1 MGADNADEHGS
12 LSQSTSFLEM
22 EAAPHERRENEVLV
36 IGSRGSKLALWQANH
51 VKARLEALG
60 EECRIEIIKTTG
72 DLITHV
78 PMKEVGSKGIFTK
91 EIEEA
96 LMDGRIDLAVH
107 SLKDL
112 PTVLPGGLG
121 ITSTPER
128 QDVRDVLIGRTLAEL
143 HTGARVGTGSLRRI
157 AQLRAMRSD
166 LLVEGIRGNVDTRIR
181 KLDDGEYHAIVLA
194 AAGLKRLGLA
204 DRIAEFISID
214 SMCPAVGQG
223 ALAIETR
230 LDGGAGMQAS
240 QKLDDPATRA
250 AITAERA
257 VLARFGGGCEV
268 PIGAYGSVAEHTLH
282 LRAIVISPD
291 GGRMVRD
298 EITGPS
304 KEAFAIG
311 TLMAEKLLAAGAG
324 AILESVYE

>member
-1 MGADNADEHGS
+1 M
-12 LSQSTSFLEM
+12 LI
-22 EAAPHERRENEVLV
+22 

-51 VKARLEALG
+51 VKARLEGLG
-60 EECRIEIIKTTG
+60 QECRIEVIKTTG
-72 DLITHV
+72 DLITQV

-96 LMDGRIDLAVH
+96 LSDRRIDLAVH
-107 SLKDL
+107 SLKDM
-112 PTVLPGGLG
+112 PTVLPDGLE

-128 QDVRDVLIGRTLAEL
+128 QDVRDVLIGLTLGEL
-143 HTGARVGTGSLRRI
+143 HPGARVGTGSLRRI
-157 AQLRAMRSD
+157 AQLRAVRPD
-166 LLVEGIRGNVDTRIR
+166 LLLEGIRGNVDTRIR
-181 KLDDGEYHAIVLA
+181 KLDEGEYHAIVLA

-204 DRIAEFISID
+204 DRIAEFISVE

-240 QKLDDPATRA
+240 QKLDHPATRA

-257 VLARFGGGCEV
+257 VLATLGGGCDV
-268 PIGAYGSVAEHTLH
+268 PIGAYGFVTEQTLH

-291 GGRMVRD
+291 GRRMVR
-298 EITGPS
+298 EEMTGPS
-304 KEAFAIG
+304 TDAFALG
-311 TLMAEKLLAAGAG
+311 VSMAEKLLAAGAG
-324 AILESVYE
+324 TILENFRG

>member
-1 MGADNADEHGS
+1 M
-12 LSQSTSFLEM
+12 
-22 EAAPHERRENEVLV
+22 LV

-51 VKARLEALG
+51 VKAALEALG

-72 DLITHV
+72 DMITHV

-96 LMDGRIDLAVH
+96 LLDGRIDLAVH
-107 SLKDL
+107 SLKDMPTQL
-112 PTVLPGGLG
+112 PQGLE

-128 QDVRDVLIGRTLAEL
+128 QDARDVLIGRKLAEL
-143 HTGARVGTGSLRRI
+143 PAGARVGTGSLRRI
-157 AQLRAMRSD
+157 AQLRAMRPD

-181 KLDDGEYHAIVLA
+181 KLDEGEYHAIVLA

-204 DRIAEFISID
+204 NRIDEFLPVE

-230 LDGGAGMQAS
+230 LDDGPGMQAS
-240 QKLDDPATRA
+240 RKLDHADTRA

-257 VLARFGGGCEV
+257 VLAKLGGGCEV
-268 PIGAYGSVAEHTLH
+268 PIGAYGSVADHSLH

-291 GGRMVRD
+291 GQRIVRQ
-298 EITGPS
+298 EVEGPS
-304 KEAFAIG
+304 SQAFEIG
-311 TLMAEKLLAAGAG
+311 SSMAEKLLSAGAG
-324 AILESVYE
+324 AILEAVYG

>member
-1 MGADNADEHGS
+1 M
-12 LSQSTSFLEM
+12 
-22 EAAPHERRENEVLV
+22 LV
-36 IGSRGSKLALWQANH
+36 IGSRGSKLALWQANY

-60 EECRIEIIKTTG
+60 EECRIEVIKTTG

-96 LMDGRIDLAVH
+96 LLDHRIDLAVH
-107 SLKDL
+107 SLKDM
-112 PTVLPGGLG
+112 PTVLPEGLE

-128 QDVRDVLIGRTLAEL
+128 QDVRDVLIGRTLNEL
-143 HTGARVGTGSLRRI
+143 HAGARVGTGSLRRI
-157 AQLRAMRSD
+157 AQLRAMRPD

-204 DRIAEFISID
+204 DRIAEFIPVE

-240 QKLDDPATRA
+240 QKLEDPATRA

-257 VLARFGGGCEV
+257 VLAKLGGGCQV
-268 PIGAYGSVAEHTLH
+268 PIGAYGSIAGQSLH

-291 GGRMVRD
+291 GLRMVRE
-298 EITGPS
+298 EITGPAS
-304 KEAFAIG
+304 EAFAIG
-311 TLMAEKLLAAGAG
+311 SSMADRLLAAGAG
-324 AILESVYE
+324 AILESVYG